1 MDRIVSGLPFIISWA
16 FQAYEFI
23 LFVYCLMSFIP
34 ALYNSAFG
42 RFVAAMVNPF
52 LNLIRRVI
60 PTSIG
65 LFDFSP
71 IIAIIIL
78 RLIQRVIFMIIL
90 WWKIKKGLWVEAT
103 LDQRKNRLSIR
114 WTIYCWRPKQCILPN
129 WRIF

>member
-16 FQAYEFI
+16 FELYEFI
-23 LFVYCLMSFIP
+23 LFVYCLMSFVP

-42 RFVAAMVNPF
+42 RFVASMVNPF

-71 IIAIIIL
+71 IIAIILI
-78 RLIQRVIFMIIL
+78 RLLQKVIFVTLTLFI
-90 WWKIKKGLWVEAT
+90 IKKRTWVV
-103 LDQRKNRLSIR
+103 LIF
-114 WTIYCWRPKQCILPN
+114 ILKK
-129 WRIF
+129 ILKLIK

>member
-16 FQAYEFI
+16 FELYEFI
-23 LFVYCLMSFIP
+23 LFVYCLMSFVP

-42 RFVAAMVNPF
+42 RFVASMVNPF

-71 IIAIIIL
+71 IIAIILI
-78 RLIQRVIFMIIL
+78 RLLQKVIFMIIL
-90 WWKIKKGLWVEAT
+90 
-103 LDQRKNRLSIR
+103 
-114 WTIYCWRPKQCILPN
+114 
-129 WRIF
+129 